1 MTEMSIK
8 NKLETTSIEIIN
20 LRKSNIVV
28 WVIYR
33 HPSLDVTDFNCN
45 YLNVLLDNITKEQK
59 PIFLLGDLNVFYL

>member
-1 MTEMSIK
+1 MPHESWLFDYK
-8 NKLETTSIEIIN
+8 
-20 LRKSNIVV
+20 
-28 WVIYR
+28 YR